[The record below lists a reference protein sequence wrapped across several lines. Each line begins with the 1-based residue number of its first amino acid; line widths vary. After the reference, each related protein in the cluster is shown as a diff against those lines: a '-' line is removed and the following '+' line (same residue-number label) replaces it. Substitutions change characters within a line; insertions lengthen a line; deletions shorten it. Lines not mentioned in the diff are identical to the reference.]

1 MLGIGLQL
9 GIWGFKASRQCFT
22 EGTENTRHLF
32 MGLWLELFWSIIT
45 NVSVMREYLK
55 QLEGLS
61 LLHLAA
67 PKKTGKNRS

>member
-1 MLGIGLQL
+1 
-9 GIWGFKASRQCFT
+9 
-22 EGTENTRHLF
+22 